1 MKASKKGWLLKIS
14 VNEGIDFNYT
24 SGVSSKFFFQIPMEL
39 AVHPNLELHHMD
51 LETTLMDNFFKK
63 FICVNRGF

>member
-24 SGVSSKFFFQIPMEL
+24 SGVSSKIFFQIPMEL

-63 FICVNRGF
+63 FICVN